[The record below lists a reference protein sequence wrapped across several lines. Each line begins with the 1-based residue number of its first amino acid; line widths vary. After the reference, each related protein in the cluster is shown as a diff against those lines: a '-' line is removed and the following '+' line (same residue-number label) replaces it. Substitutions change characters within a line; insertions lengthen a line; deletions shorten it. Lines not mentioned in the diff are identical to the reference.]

1 MGRFQARLG
10 TYIHK
15 TGFVDSICSVSRPN
29 YEIEHLELPPGRYRV
44 LGFVPM
50 TGLLLDKWIEV
61 SSTNAPGCYGAAD
74 IPIATAIPNLARIE
88 DASGATVWSHRES
101 D

>member
-1 MGRFQARLG
+1 M
-10 TYIHK
+10 
-15 TGFVDSICSVSRPN
+15 SRPN
-29 YEIEHLELPPGRYRV
+29 YPANTLVLPPGKYRV

-61 SSTNAPGCYGAAD
+61 GPANQPGCYGAAD

-88 DASGATVWSHRES
+88 DAGGQLVWPPAGAATP
-101 D
+101 

>member
-1 MGRFQARLG
+1 M
-10 TYIHK
+10 
-15 TGFVDSICSVSRPN
+15 SRPN
-29 YEIEHLELPPGRYRV
+29 YPIAQLELPPGKYRV

-61 SSTNAPGCYGAAD
+61 GSGNPPGCYGAAD

-88 DASGATVWSHRES
+88 DAAGLQVWPPRGADPR
-101 D
+101 